1 MDVAALRMRETTI
14 VMGIWL
20 TFVVAGLGELYVGLT
35 WDRPHRAFLLCLFVV
50 ATLSTS
56 LVALLPREQI
66 VRSPWR
72 EPFFLA
78 WTLMDFALLVPGAL
92 VDGGTASPLIFVY
105 FLPVVFSSMSY
116 PLGSVMAVG
125 FISVASYVGVA
136 LIAGGSGIDVQLGFT
151 AMLVCTGAISAW
163 QAHNHKRQ
171 NRSLALASRTDP
183 LTGCLNRRGFEERAQ
198 AEISSMRR
206 RGSTGAILMLD
217 IDQFKPVNDTF
228 GHAAG
233 DELLCWVAHTL
244 ETELRAADAVGRLGG
259 DEFAALL
266 PEISAEDAEASAAR
280 LAEALRMR
288 APASMGL
295 ALYPS
300 DGLEFEQILRRA
312 DSRLYATRRHRTLPG
327 TRSAERP
334 AAPAQPLP
342 DLTIGLDT
350 LNVWDA
356 ALRPVPGDGTDQA
369 APERLDLRSE
379 LLDQIDASVIVTDLK
394 GLVLS
399 WNSGAEALY
408 GWTNAEAVGT
418 NSRDLIVPEDTA
430 QAERLV
436 AELQRH
442 GRWDGELDVRR
453 KSGELFTAY
462 VRNRLIVDEAG
473 NPAAIVGL
481 AVDVSARRAA
491 ETELQH
497 SRDFAA
503 ALTES
508 MGEGLFTLDV
518 DGRVT
523 HANRAAEALLGW
535 SEGELRGRRAA
546 EAICPPGPDGEA
558 CALAAS
564 PLGEALERQDTVR
577 VEDGVFR
584 SRGGGEIRVA
594 YTAAPFHA
602 GEGLQGLVVVFQD
615 VSERRQREA
624 EQRRDAETLACI
636 DRVEEALAEDRLV
649 LYAQPIV
656 DLHTGE
662 ATQHELLLRMRERDG
677 RIVAPGEFLP
687 AAERYSLIGEI
698 DWWVI
703 REATRLAGA
712 GTPVELNISARSVG
726 DPDVLEHIAR
736 CIEHR
741 RVRPGTLVFEITE
754 TAVIEDEAAALA
766 FCTALQRLGC
776 KIALDDFGTGYAG
789 LSYLKRLPLD
799 YLKLD
804 IEFVRDLATNS
815 ASNHVVQA
823 VLKLASD
830 FRLKTVAEGVEDAAT
845 LALLQNLG
853 VDFAQGYHLGH
864 PAAFA
869 QRPGDGGKPAHA
881 RSRQAHQ
888 ETRRTGRRA
897 LTAGARRRA

>member
-1 MDVAALRMRETTI
+1 MDVAALRMREATI
-14 VMGIWL
+14 VTGIWL
-20 TFVVAGLGELYVGLT
+20 TYVVAGLGELYVGLT
-35 WDRPHRAFLLCLFVV
+35 WDRPHRGFLLGLFVV
-50 ATLSTS
+50 AIISTS

-66 VRSPWR
+66 VRSRWR
-72 EPFFLA
+72 EPFFLT
-78 WTLMDFALLVPGAL
+78 WTLMDFAMLIPGAL
-92 VDGGTASPLIFVY
+92 ADGGTASPLIFVY

-116 PLGSVMAVG
+116 PLGSVVAVG
-125 FISVASYVGVA
+125 FVSVASYVMVV
-136 LIAGGSGIDVQLGFT
+136 LTVGGSGIDVEIGFT
-151 AMLVCTGAISAW
+151 AMLICTGTISAW
-163 QAHNHKRQ
+163 QAQNHKRQ

-183 LTGCLNRRGFEERAQ
+183 LTGCLNRRGFEERAE
-198 AEISSMRR
+198 AEIATMRR
-206 RGSTGAILMLD
+206 RGGTGAIVMLD

-244 ETELRAADAVGRLGG
+244 QTELRSADAVGRLGG

-266 PEISAEDAEASAAR
+266 PGISPEDAQASTAR
-280 LAEALRMR
+280 LADALRMR
-288 APASMGL
+288 APASIGL
-295 ALYPS
+295 ALYPA

-312 DSRLYATRRHRTLPG
+312 DQRLYATRRHRTLPG
-327 TRSAERP
+327 KRGSERADGDLRAAAHPARSLDRLDVWDTALQQLP
-334 AAPAQPLP
+334 AAE
-342 DLTIGLDT
+342 GSGS
-350 LNVWDA
+350 A
-356 ALRPVPGDGTDQA
+356 AD
-369 APERLDLRSE
+369 RLDLRTE
-379 LLDQIDASVIVTDLK
+379 LLDQIDASVIVTDLQ
-394 GLVLS
+394 GTVLS

-408 GWTNAEAVGT
+408 GWTSAEAVGT
-418 NSRDLIVPEDTA
+418 SARELIVPEDAA
-430 QAERLV
+430 QAERL
-436 AELQRH
+436 ATELQRD

-453 KSGELFTAY
+453 KNGELFTAY
-462 VRNRLIVDEAG
+462 VRNRLIFDDTG
-473 NPAAIVGL
+473 SPAAIVGL
-481 AVDVSARRAA
+481 AVDVSARAAA
-491 ETELQH
+491 EAELQH

-508 MGEGLFTLDV
+508 MGEGLFTLDAT
-518 DGRVT
+518 GRIT
-523 HANRAAEALLGW
+523 HVNRAAESMLGW

-546 EAICPPGPDGEA
+546 EAICPPGPDGET
-558 CALAAS
+558 CELSGS
-564 PLGEALERQDTVR
+564 PLGEALEGQETLRI
-577 VEDGVFR
+577 EDGVFR
-584 SRGGGEIRVA
+584 SRSGAEVRVA

-615 VSERRQREA
+615 VSERREREA

-636 DRVEEALAEDRLV
+636 NRVEDALAEDRFL

-656 DLHTGE
+656 NLRTGE
-662 ATQHELLLRMRERDG
+662 TVQHELLLRMRERDG

-687 AAERYSLIGEI
+687 AAERYALIGEI

-703 REATRLAGA
+703 KEATRLAGA

-741 RVRPGTLVFEITE
+741 CVRPGTLVFEITE
-754 TAVIEDEAAALA
+754 TAVIEDESAAIA
-766 FCTALQRLGC
+766 FCSRLQQLGC

-804 IEFVRDLATNS
+804 IEFVRDLATSS

-823 VLKLASD
+823 MLTLAHD
-830 FRLKTVAEGVEDAAT
+830 FQLKTVAEGVEDAAT
-845 LALLQNLG
+845 LELLQDLG

-881 RSRQAHQ
+881 RSREARLQ
-888 ETRRTGRRA
+888 TRRPGRLA